1 MTTEAGPDQQPV
13 SRSLR
18 SLLIV
23 QLDEIFKDTNNRE
36 RLIGSQAYITAL
48 SKGQGFDLVST
59 HDLEL
64 ENREQVFPRL
74 RNAHFQETVSDGA
87 LTFDYQL
94 RPGPCPTTN
103 ALRIM
108 ELEGLP
114 ISQAPQNRAQ

>member
-1 MTTEAGPDQQPV
+1 MATAAGPDQQPV